1 MMMSAV
7 QMTQKPLNDPNE
19 IKISMAKQNLR
30 RSTELVRLKSVTLGF
45 VTDGRN
51 VNVGSS
57 TTNEQNPERRIQL
70 WKGNSNEVLLL

>member
-30 RSTELVRLKSVTLGF
+30 RSTELVRLKSVTLRF
-45 VTDGRN
+45 VTDGHN

-70 WKGNSNEVLLL
+70 WKGNCNEVLLL